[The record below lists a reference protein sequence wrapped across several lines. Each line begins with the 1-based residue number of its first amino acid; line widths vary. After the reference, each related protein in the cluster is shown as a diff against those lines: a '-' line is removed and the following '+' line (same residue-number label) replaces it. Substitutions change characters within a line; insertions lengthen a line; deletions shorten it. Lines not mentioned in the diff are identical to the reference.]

1 MINSPHPSFECELP
15 FSKQKLMF
23 RPLTIR
29 DEKILLLIDGDAK
42 SKLNALKRVLCNC
55 LLQPA
60 TFDFDNLPFVDFQ
73 YAFMFLRSISVDE
86 SIEMYVTKD
95 DKEYKVNIK
104 ISDCKYRNF
113 ETFQKQST
121 IKLSKTEAISFSPP
135 KVKNLEVNTIT
146 NGTVLDLIASCVDQI
161 YNNDKVLDCTNFDQ
175 NQVNEIFESLPSKFL
190 PKITAL
196 FENQPQIYFVV
207 EVGDDDNKETVEVSE
222 FNDFF

>member
-1 MINSPHPSFECELP
+1 
-15 FSKQKLMF
+15 
-23 RPLTIR
+23 
-29 DEKILLLIDGDAK
+29 
-42 SKLNALKRVLCNC
+42 
-55 LLQPA
+55 
-60 TFDFDNLPFVDFQ
+60 
-73 YAFMFLRSISVDE
+73 MFLRSISVDE